1 MINPNVKTLEN
12 IIFTYVITNYKKE
25 PPTEEKFLEV
35 ATSLRNCMAPM
46 QQVSD
51 DEFVEIISRLKQK
64 LVIQMDIGVYIND
77 RNYFL

>member
-51 DEFVEIISRLKQK
+51 DEFV
-64 LVIQMDIGVYIND
+64 
-77 RNYFL
+77 